1 MSVPWPYSL
10 TMYFLLGNV
19 ILKKNL
25 VFDTL
30 NEEKSSFKILI
41 TNVLVVKGGRIWW
54 GKVVEMWVK
63 SGEGLCR
70 SRNVTDILTKTSF
83 LTYIY

>member
-30 NEEKSSFKILI
+30 NEEKSSFKILR

-54 GKVVEMWVK
+54 GKVVEI
-63 SGEGLCR
+63 
-70 SRNVTDILTKTSF
+70 ILKVWGGTVAFMKRD
-83 LTYIY
+83 

>member
-1 MSVPWPYSL
+1 MSVPWPYTL

-30 NEEKSSFKILI
+30 NQEKSSFKILR
-41 TNVLVVKGGRIWW
+41 TNILVVNGGRIWW
-54 GKVVEMWVK
+54 GKVVEK
-63 SGEGLCR
+63 TLKTGEGIV
-70 SRNVTDILTKTSF
+70 SFTKRD
-83 LTYIY
+83 

>member
-30 NEEKSSFKILI
+30 NEEKSSFKILR

-54 GKVVEMWVK
+54 GKVVE
-63 SGEGLCR
+63 
-70 SRNVTDILTKTSF
+70 KTLKVWGGTVSF
-83 LTYIY
+83 MKRD

>member
-30 NEEKSSFKILI
+30 NEEKSSFKILR

-54 GKVVEMWVK
+54 GKVVE
-63 SGEGLCR
+63 
-70 SRNVTDILTKTSF
+70 KTLKVWGGTVSF
-83 LTYIY
+83 IKRD

>member
-10 TMYFLLGNV
+10 TIYFLLGNV

-30 NEEKSSFKILI
+30 NEEKSSFKILR

-54 GKVVEMWVK
+54 GKVVEK
-63 SGEGLCR
+63 TLKTGEGT
-70 SRNVTDILTKTSF
+70 VSF
-83 LTYIY
+83 MKRD

>member
-30 NEEKSSFKILI
+30 NEEKSSFKILR

-54 GKVVEMWVK
+54 GKVVEI
-63 SGEGLCR
+63 
-70 SRNVTDILTKTSF
+70 ILKVWGGTVSF
-83 LTYIY
+83 MKRD